1 MTKITK
7 IYVVIALIVV
17 VLVFGIVATAVA
29 KPKLPRPGDRAMTR
43 LGLCDAVTSGG
54 VVRILCE
61 NGDEFIAVEADPL
74 PQGQIE

>member
-1 MTKITK
+1 MTKTTK

-17 VLVFGIVATAVA
+17 VLVLGIVATATA
-29 KPKLPRPGDRAMTR
+29 RSEPRPGDRAMTR
-43 LGLCDAVTSGG
+43 LGVCDAVTSGS
-54 VVRILCE
+54 VTRILCE

>member
-1 MTKITK
+1 MTKTTK

-17 VLVFGIVATAVA
+17 VLVWGIVATATA
-29 KPKLPRPGDRAMTR
+29 RSEPRPGDRAMTR

-74 PQGQIE
+74 PQDQIE